1 MKTIIR
7 LFLLFLAVSFCT
19 SCSSDDPK
27 KAANKLGFKVGF
39 QAYSFRMFTFA
50 EALEKGNSAGLKYV
64 EAYPGQDIGGGIDG
78 TTFYTMDEVTIDKVK
93 ALLKEKNIKLK
104 SYGVVSGNNEEEW
117 RQIFDFAKK
126 MGIETITTEP
136 AVEFFDL
143 VEQLCDEYK
152 INVAIHNHP
161 KPSYY
166 WDPDVVLKALEGRSK
181 RMGACADTGHWIR
194 SGLNPLACIKKLEGK
209 IINLHFK
216 DLNEKAPEAHDVPWG
231 TGVSDVPALLKELKG
246 QGFKGIFNAEY
257 EYNWLNSLPEIKQSA
272 DNFYEIV
279 AGL

>member
-1 MKTIIR
+1 MKTI
-7 LFLLFLAVSFCT
+7 LKFLLLLFTVLYCQ

-27 KAANKLGFKVGF
+27 KVTNKLGFKVGF

-50 EALEKGNSAGLKYV
+50 EALQKGKSAGLDYV
-64 EAYPGQDIGGGIDG
+64 EAYPGQDIGGGIEG
-78 TTFYTMDEVTIDKVK
+78 STFFTMDEITIDKVK
-93 ALLKEKNIKLK
+93 ALLKENDIKLK
-104 SYGVVSGNNEEEW
+104 SYGVVNGKNEEEW
-117 RQIFDFAKK
+117 EQIFKFAKK

-136 AVEFFDL
+136 PEEYLDL
-143 VEQLCDEYK
+143 VEKLCDEYK

-161 KPSYY
+161 KPSPY
-166 WDPDVVLKALEGRSK
+166 WDPDVVLQALEGRSK
-181 RMGACADTGHWIR
+181 RMGACADIGHWIR
-194 SGLNPLACIKKLEGK
+194 SGLNPLNCIKKLEGK

-216 DLNEKAPEAHDVPWG
+216 DLNEKAMEAHDVPWG
-231 TGVSDVPALLKELKG
+231 TGISDVPALLQELKR

-272 DNFYEIV
+272 DNFYEIA

>member
-1 MKTIIR
+1 
-7 LFLLFLAVSFCT
+7 
-19 SCSSDDPK
+19 
-27 KAANKLGFKVGF
+27 
-39 QAYSFRMFTFA
+39 
-50 EALEKGNSAGLKYV
+50 
-64 EAYPGQDIGGGIDG
+64 
-78 TTFYTMDEVTIDKVK
+78 
-93 ALLKEKNIKLK
+93 
-104 SYGVVSGNNEEEW
+104 
-117 RQIFDFAKK
+117 
-126 MGIETITTEP
+126 
-136 AVEFFDL
+136 
-143 VEQLCDEYK
+143 
-152 INVAIHNHP
+152 
-161 KPSYY
+161 
-166 WDPDVVLKALEGRSK
+166 
-181 RMGACADTGHWIR
+181 MGACADTGHWIR